1 MSNSREEKEL
11 IYLMKKYNFANNIAQ
26 TELDLINYNYPLKK
40 KKSKHEINNQRLL
53 DQVELVY
60 NKIRKENPIIKSQNR
75 KFLHDML
82 FNFTENEENS
92 FMEKQ
97 KLFRKK
103 PEIKS
108 IKKNF
113 LPKLITS
120 EQRMKNNSKK
130 ILLTNNNANSNR
142 NKIKDDDKINER
154 SFSYSNKNIIEE
166 NNKIYYLLKGNNKID
181 NNVKKMKLP
190 PINRFRFKFQKLKL
204 SVNNEI
210 DHTDQKHE
218 DMMKMYKEIEFK
230 NKNRFFV

>member
-1 MSNSREEKEL
+1 MSTSREEKEL

-26 TELDLINYNYPLKK
+26 TELDLNNYNYPLKK

-60 NKIRKENPIIKSQNR
+60 NKIYKEKPIIKSQN
-75 KFLHDML
+75 KKLLHDML

-92 FMEKQ
+92 FIEKQ

-103 PEIKS
+103 TDNNS

-120 EQRMKNNSKK
+120 EQRMKNNSKR
-130 ILLTNNNANSNR
+130 ILLTNNNANINI
-142 NKIKDDDKINER
+142 NKIKDDEKINER

-166 NNKIYYLLKGNNKID
+166 NNKRYYLIRGNNKID
-181 NNVKKMKLP
+181 NNVKKTKLP
-190 PINRFRFKFQKLKL
+190 PINRFAFKFHKLKL

-218 DMMKMYKEIEFK
+218 DMMKMFKEIEFK